1 MNLSEADLNNALKND
16 NTEEEKSAQK
26 NKKSKEDLADY
37 QLVRALD
44 LVKALGLYY
53 KSDRN

>member
-16 NTEEEKSAQK
+16 NTEEEKSTQK